1 MPRNNRTPTVKVPL
15 SLDPAKNGVL
25 EELAGL
31 GIFGK
36 NKAEVAST
44 ILAQW
49 IWDNEEKLRRQGIK
63 FQSVK
68 NSRRAP
74 ISRGKP

>member
-1 MPRNNRTPTVKVPL
+1 MPRNNRTPTVKVAL

-49 IWDNEEKLRRQGIK
+49 IWDNEEKLHRQGIELR
-63 FQSVK
+63 SAT

-74 ISRGKP
+74 ISRGKL

>member
-1 MPRNNRTPTVKVPL
+1 VKVAL
-15 SLDPAKNGVL
+15 SLDPAKNSVL

-63 FQSVK
+63 LQAVRVL
-68 NSRRAP
+68 RRGS
-74 ISRGKP
+74 ISGEKP

>member
-1 MPRNNRTPTVKVPL
+1 VTL

-49 IWDNEEKLRRQGIK
+49 IWDNEEKLRRQGIRVQTDK
-63 FQSVK
+63 G
-68 NSRRAP
+68 SRRVP
-74 ISRGKP
+74 VSREKL